1 MAVDAGTPRRAS
13 ATFPPVPWWSRIVGF
28 GSIYGK
34 TIRDSRLA
42 FIIAAGLLGG
52 MALFMG
58 AAIASIFPTPASRV
72 EVSALFG
79 SIPESL
85 NRLFT
90 NTELMGAKVGTLG
103 GYVTYKYG
111 MIFALGAAVWSMLAL
126 SGTLAGEA
134 RRGSLDLVAV
144 VPFGKRRIG
153 LEKLAAH
160 LTLLWLAM
168 LILALATTFS
178 SNVFGDASLGDAIP
192 LVSSIG
198 FGLWVGGI
206 AMLFGGLAFALSPL
220 LGRAGSAGVAGV
232 AFVATWLINGFNVG
246 PLFWLSPFAWTF
258 NHVPLVGIYDWASV
272 ALVLVFGAVL
282 LAIGIELF
290 QRRDLGVTVGLSL
303 PTLPGTIMGVRGP
316 TTRAFGEQLPRAL
329 AWGIGLGVIGMMYA
343 SFSGVLADQVAGV
356 SGIQDTFTA
365 LFPGVDLNTVGG
377 WFQLYAEILFIA
389 AGFAGATLVSK
400 WASDE
405 DDGRVEEVLS
415 GPMARTRW
423 VISGGVAAL
432 VAVCVMTALFAA
444 GIAIGAA
451 GGGIDAGDAL
461 VGCAALGL
469 FAAAVVGIGFAI
481 GGVWRSSLAAEIA
494 ALYVVVTY
502 LLGLLAPALKLP
514 DWVAGLALTSHYG
527 QPMIGDW
534 DMSGVILSIL
544 IAVGGILIGAW
555 GITRRDIA
563 Q

>member
-1 MAVDAGTPRRAS
+1 MAVDAGTPRRDA
-13 ATFPPVPWWSRIVGF
+13 ATFPPIPARSRILGL

-42 FIIAAGLLGG
+42 FTVVSGLLGG
-52 MALFMG
+52 MALVMG
-58 AAIASIFPTPASRV
+58 AAIANIFPTPETRL

-90 NTELMGAKVGTLG
+90 DTESMGAKVGTLG

-111 MIFALGAAVWSMLAL
+111 MVFALGAAVWSILAL

-134 RRGSLDLVAV
+134 RRGSLDLVAAA
-144 VPFGKRRIG
+144 PFGKRRIG

-192 LVSSIG
+192 FVSSIG
-198 FGLWVGGI
+198 FAVWVGGI

-232 AFVATWLINGFNVG
+232 AFVATWLINGFDVG
-246 PLFWLSPFAWTF
+246 PLSWLSPFAWTF
-258 NHVPLVGIYDWASV
+258 SHIPLVGIYDWASV
-272 ALVLVFGAVL
+272 ALVLVIGAVL
-282 LAIGIELF
+282 LALAIELF

-303 PTLPGTIMGVRGP
+303 PSLPGTLMGVHGP

-329 AWGIGLGVIGMMYA
+329 AWGIGLGVIGVMFA
-343 SFSGVLADQVAGV
+343 SFSGILADQVAGI
-356 SGIQDTFTA
+356 SGIQDTIGT
-365 LFPGVDLNTVGG
+365 LFPGVDLDTVGG

-405 DDGRVEEVLS
+405 DDGRVEAILTA
-415 GPMARTRW
+415 PMTRARW

-432 VAVCVMTALFAA
+432 VGVCVMTVLFAA

-451 GGGIDAGDAL
+451 AGGIGAGDAL

-469 FAAAVVGIGFAI
+469 FAAAVVGIGFAV
-481 GGVWRSSLAAEIA
+481 GGVWRTSLAAEIA
-494 ALYVVVTY
+494 ALYVIVTY
-502 LLGLLAPALKLP
+502 LLGLVAPALQLP
-514 DWVAGLALTSHYG
+514 DWVANLALTSHYG
-527 QPMIGDW
+527 QPMVGDW
-534 DMSGVILSIL
+534 DVSGVIASII

-555 GITRRDIA
+555 GMTRRDIA